1 VVRKALYGRMR
12 LGRCVRRDYG
22 RPHCYDFL
30 LVFCSWS
37 NLGPLWNRLGAISS
51 AIRQKRDLKE
61 DEERSVVVAFGAA
74 LATQLAQVG
83 SSARLRSSG
92 ARFTKYLTTILRLSY
107 DNAKVTIDLR

>member
-61 DEERSVVVAFGAA
+61 DEARSVVVAFRSSRFGN
-74 LATQLAQVG
+74 ATRASGQVG
-83 SSARLRSSG
+83 A
-92 ARFTKYLTTILRLSY
+92 TTVIWGPIYKISY
-107 DNAKVTIDLR
+107 DNLTIILR